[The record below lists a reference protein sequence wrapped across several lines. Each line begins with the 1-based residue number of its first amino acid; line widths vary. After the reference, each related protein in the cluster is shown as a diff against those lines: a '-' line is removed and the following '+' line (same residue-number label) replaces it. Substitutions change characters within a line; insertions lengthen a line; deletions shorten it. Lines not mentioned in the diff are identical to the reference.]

1 MDKGQSSHVQNS
13 APARLPH
20 KMHFGRPNG
29 LKQIAEKAKKYQK
42 ILGPTFDFIVYFV
55 CVCVGEVD
63 CI

>member
-1 MDKGQSSHVQNS
+1 MQNS